1 MQVTQTSEEGLKREF
16 KVVVDAGEI
25 EEKIDARL
33 DELKRNV
40 RLPGFRP
47 GKVPVSL
54 LKKRFG
60 GALRGEVIE
69 DAMKAGTQQALDEN
83 ALRPAVQPKFEVTQ
97 YEEGSDLEYTMSLEV
112 MPEIG
117 MPDLTKLSLERL
129 VAEIGEEEV
138 GETVQGIASRH
149 KSFAPAAEG
158 HQAESGDALVIDFL
172 GKVEGEAFE
181 GGSATDHQLELGS
194 SSFIDTFEDQLIGA
208 VVGDHRDV
216 DVTFPEE
223 YPNEGLAGKPARFE
237 VDVKEI
243 KSPVEIV
250 IDDSFAATLGLES
263 LDDLRRTVREQIE
276 RERGS
281 LSRERLK
288 RSLLDALAAEND
300 FAVPPSMVD
309 MEFATI
315 WKQLEDDMKRGE
327 TTFESLEREE
337 DDVRE
342 EYRGIAQR
350 RVRLGLLIS
359 EIGRHNNIEVT
370 QDELNRAM
378 VEQARRFPGEEQK
391 FLSLIRDNPEAS
403 DQLRAP
409 LFEDKVVDF
418 ILEIAKVSDRVVT
431 LDELMRDPD
440 AEKAAGAADD
450 SDDNKKGAVTKPAGK
465 SEAAAADEKDGE
477 E

>member
-16 KVVVDAGEI
+16 KVVIDAGEI
-25 EEKIDARL
+25 EDKIDARL
-33 DELKRNV
+33 DQLKRDV

-47 GKVPVSL
+47 GKVPVTL

-60 GALRGEVIE
+60 DALRGEVIE
-69 DAMKAGTQQALDEN
+69 DAMKAGTQRALDEN
-83 ALRPAVQPKFEVTQ
+83 ALRAAVQPKFDVTP
-97 YEEGSDLEYTMSLEV
+97 YKEGADLEYTLSVEV

-129 VAEIGEEEV
+129 VTEV
-138 GETVQGIASRH
+138 GEEDLDQAVQGIAERH
-149 KSFAPAAEG
+149 KSFGPAEEG
-158 HQAESGDALVIDFL
+158 HAAESGDALVIDFV
-172 GKVEGEAFE
+172 GKVDGEVFE
-181 GGSATDHQLELGS
+181 GGSASDHQLELGT

-208 VVGDHRDV
+208 AVGDHRDV

-223 YPNEGLAGKPARFE
+223 YPNEEMAGKPARFE

-243 KSPVEIV
+243 KVPVEIV
-250 IDDSFAATLGLES
+250 VDDAFAATLGLES
-263 LDDLRRTVREQIE
+263 LDALRRTVREQIE

-288 RSLLDALAAEND
+288 RSLLDALAAEHD
-300 FAVPPSMVD
+300 FAVPPSMAE
-309 MEFATI
+309 MEFDTI
-315 WKQLEDDMKRGE
+315 WKQLEEDMKRAE
-327 TTFESLEREE
+327 TTFESLERDEE
-337 DDVRE
+337 EVRE
-342 EYRGIAQR
+342 EYRAIAQR

-359 EIGRHNNIEVT
+359 EVGRHNNIEVT

-391 FLSLIRDNPEAS
+391 FMEIFQKNPEAA

-418 ILEIAKVSDRVVT
+418 ILEIATVSDRVVSVE
-431 LDELMRDPD
+431 ELMRDPD
-440 AEKAAGAADD
+440 AEEAAESTEGQE
-450 SDDNKKGAVTKPAGK
+450 PAGEET
-465 SEAAAADEKDGE
+465 SEDKAGKE
-477 E
+477 ERS

>member
-16 KVVVDAGEI
+16 KIVIGAGEI
-25 EEKIDARL
+25 EEKVDARL
-33 DELKRNV
+33 DELKRDV

-83 ALRPAVQPKFEVTQ
+83 ALRPAVQPKFDVAP
-97 YEEGSDLEYTMSLEV
+97 YEEGLDLEYTLSLEV

-138 GETVQGIASRH
+138 DETVQGIASRH
-149 KSFAPAAEG
+149 KSFAPAPEG
-158 HQAESGDALVIDFL
+158 HKAEKGDALVIDFV
-172 GKVEGEAFE
+172 GKVDGEVFE
-181 GGSATDHQLELGS
+181 GGSATDHQIELGS
-194 SSFIDTFEDQLIGA
+194 SSFVDTFEDQLVGA
-208 VVGDHRDV
+208 AAGDHREL
-216 DVTFPEE
+216 DVTFPED
-223 YPNEGLAGKPARFE
+223 YPNEGLAGKAVRFE
-237 VDVKEI
+237 VEVKEV
-243 KSPVEIV
+243 KASVEIV
-250 IDDSFAATLGLES
+250 VDDSFAATLGLES
-263 LDDLRRTVREQIE
+263 LDALRRTVREQIE

-288 RSLLDALAAEND
+288 RSLLDVLAADHD
-300 FAVPPSMVD
+300 FAVPPSMVE
-309 MEFATI
+309 MEFETI
-315 WKQLEDDMKRGE
+315 WKKLEDDMKRGE
-327 TTFESLEREE
+327 TTFETLEREE
-337 DDVRE
+337 VEVRE
-342 EYRGIAQR
+342 EYRAIAER

-359 EIGRHNNIEVT
+359 EIGRNNNIEVA
-370 QDELNRAM
+370 QDEINRAM

-391 FLSLIRDNPEAS
+391 FMALFRDNPEMA

-409 LFEDKVVDF
+409 LFEEKVVDF
-418 ILEIAKVSDRVVT
+418 ILEIATVSDRVVT

-440 AEKAAGAADD
+440 AEKAATGE
-450 SDDNKKGAVTKPAGK
+450 KKDAEKKDAEEKTAV
-465 SEAAAADEKDGE
+465 EKE
-477 E
+477 